1 MEEVR
6 KKCEEV
12 AKPPNKESAARA
24 RLWTARTKE
33 SFFSANG
40 LLFLNLSEY
49 ACVLFALKEVLK
61 H

>member
-12 AKPPNKESAARA
+12 PKPPNKESTARA